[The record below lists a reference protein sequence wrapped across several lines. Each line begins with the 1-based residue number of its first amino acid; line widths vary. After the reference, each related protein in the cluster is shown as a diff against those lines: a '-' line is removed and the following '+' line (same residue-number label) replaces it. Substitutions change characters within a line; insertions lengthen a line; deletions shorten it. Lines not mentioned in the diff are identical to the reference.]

1 MSGKRYN
8 QANIIFEEMQNQE
21 SSEANLVGKATELVK
36 KENGS
41 AELAGDV
48 GEQNNKTSENIGE
61 QELNFEKALEILGIK
76 LTQDDHKTA
85 ILDYSQCVK
94 NFNNI
99 LERDK
104 VKRKIIK
111 ESLDVENNKTT
122 LSAIDDIE
130 KNWDELRDY
139 FKALISFFTNPPSKE
154 IFELTNHNALLNSVY
169 QSFKKFE
176 QDFEDLN
183 LTQNMSSKI
192 RALNDRISELDN
204 FNKQIEAKTEH
215 SFQFY
220 STFIDELSKNQQE
233 KLSNFIEKTEGIKQK
248 MKDLFNSYD
257 KSMSER
263 LKFYKGGS
271 KWLSII
277 SLLLALGC
285 GGLAFFTLSLSNE
298 ISTQG
303 AILKQL
309 GDIGVEQTN
318 KEVKFELP
326 KNARYLKKDDKT
338 YIIIDK

>member
-1 MSGKRYN
+1 
-8 QANIIFEEMQNQE
+8 
-21 SSEANLVGKATELVK
+21 
-36 KENGS
+36 
-41 AELAGDV
+41 
-48 GEQNNKTSENIGE
+48 
-61 QELNFEKALEILGIK
+61 
-76 LTQDDHKTA
+76 
-85 ILDYSQCVK
+85 
-94 NFNNI
+94 
-99 LERDK
+99 
-104 VKRKIIK
+104 
-111 ESLDVENNKTT
+111 
-122 LSAIDDIE
+122 
-130 KNWDELRDY
+130 
-139 FKALISFFTNPPSKE
+139 
-154 IFELTNHNALLNSVY
+154 
-169 QSFKKFE
+169 
-176 QDFEDLN
+176 
-183 LTQNMSSKI
+183 
-192 RALNDRISELDN
+192 
-204 FNKQIEAKTEH
+204 
-215 SFQFY
+215 
-220 STFIDELSKNQQE
+220 
-233 KLSNFIEKTEGIKQK
+233 